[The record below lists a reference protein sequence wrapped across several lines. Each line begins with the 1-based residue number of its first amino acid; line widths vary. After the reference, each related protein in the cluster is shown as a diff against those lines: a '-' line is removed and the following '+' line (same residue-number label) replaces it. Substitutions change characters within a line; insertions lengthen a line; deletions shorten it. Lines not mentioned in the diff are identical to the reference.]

1 MRQNVTALLVIF
13 CKYLLRSCVEEKIKA
28 ILCEISGEESID
40 SEASLQEDLALDSL
54 AMVTMLI
61 EIEDVFE
68 IQLDESDMN
77 PFDLT
82 TVQEVVDMVSKYRGC
97 ADE

>member
-1 MRQNVTALLVIF
+1 MN
-13 CKYLLRSCVEEKIKA
+13 VEEKVKA
-28 ILCEISGEESID
+28 ILYALSGEESVPN
-40 SEASLQEDLALDSL
+40 EASLQEELALDSL

-82 TVQEVVDMVSKYRGC
+82 TVQDVIDMVGKYRGC